1 MLVIAVMSDYSP
13 PGSSV
18 HGILQARML
27 EWVAISSSRG
37 SSQSRDWDPGIE
49 ARSPALHVD
58 SEPPGKPT
66 KAIPKQFVPKKQQ
79 LRSQRTLLH
88 RANKHYAYVIRVPC
102 GLLKWVGVSEGC
114 SVPIWEEFLHPSLSS
129 LCLPLTPH
137 PPPLSTLPPCKSE
150 GGFFPISLQL
160 PVPN

>member
-88 RANKHYAYVIRVPC
+88 RANKHYAYVIPECLADCWSGSGFQKAAPFPSGRNSYILPSLVSACP
-102 GLLKWVGVSEGC
+102 LLPTLPHS
-114 SVPIWEEFLHPSLSS
+114 PHFLHV
-129 LCLPLTPH
+129 
-137 PPPLSTLPPCKSE
+137 KVRE
-150 GGFFPISLQL
+150 AFFL
-160 PVPN
+160 